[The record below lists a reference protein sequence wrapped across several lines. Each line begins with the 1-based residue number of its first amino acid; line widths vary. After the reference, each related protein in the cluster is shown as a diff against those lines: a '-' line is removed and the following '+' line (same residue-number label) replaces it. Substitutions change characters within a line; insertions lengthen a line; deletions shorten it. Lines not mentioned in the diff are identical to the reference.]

1 MKLINKQLLLSLSIV
16 LLSSCTVFYDDAL
29 QNQKI
34 SKYAERVGVI
44 NKEIEVGL
52 TLQNKTE
59 VLEKFPKTNKEFQ
72 ISTIK
77 TKKLPDTLAGLTG
90 FHTSK
95 RFIMA
100 AYKQVFTNMLEA
112 MPP

>member
-44 NKEIEVGL
+44 NKEIEASQPFEEDL
-52 TLQNKTE
+52 SSSMKS
-59 VLEKFPKTNKEFQ
+59 KFE
-72 ISTIK
+72 S
-77 TKKLPDTLAGLTG
+77 
-90 FHTSK
+90 
-95 RFIMA
+95 
-100 AYKQVFTNMLEA
+100 
-112 MPP
+112 